1 MSRIGNKVIAL
12 PKGVTLQFEG
22 STITVKGALGSLTKT
37 FSPLIKV
44 ELVDGE
50 VVCTRA
56 NDLKATKQLHGT
68 TRALLANMIEGVN
81 TGFKRTLEIKGIGFK
96 GEVSN
101 NVLTLRVGYSHDV
114 VIKPLPGVKI
124 VANTPTEIAVSGM
137 DKQDVGQIASEIRGV
152 RPPEPYLGKGII
164 YKGEVI
170 RRKEG
175 KKAGK

>member
-1 MSRIGNKVIAL
+1 MSRIGNKVIPL
-12 PKGVTLQFEG
+12 PKDVTFTANG
-22 STITVKGALGSLTKT
+22 TTITVKGPLGSLTKT

-44 ELVDGE
+44 EIE
-50 VVCTRA
+50 NNEIACSRA

-68 TRALLANMIEGVN
+68 TRALLANMIEGV
-81 TGFKRTLEIKGIGFK
+81 TKGFKRQLEIKGIGFK
-96 GEVSN
+96 GEVTN

-114 VIKPLPGVKI
+114 IVKPLPGVKI
-124 VANTPTEIAVSGM
+124 VATTPTEIAVTGM
-137 DKQDVGQIASEIRGV
+137 DKQDVGQIASLIRGV

-164 YKGEVI
+164 YKGEII

>member
-12 PKGVTLQFEG
+12 PKGVTVTFQDT
-22 STITVKGALGSLTKT
+22 TITVKGPLGSLTKT

-44 ELVDGE
+44 EMVDNELVCSRE
-50 VVCTRA
+50 

-68 TRALLANMIEGVN
+68 TRALLANMVEGV
-81 TGFKRTLEIKGIGFK
+81 TKGFSRTLEIKGIGFK

-114 VIKPLPGVKI
+114 VVKALPGVKI
-124 VANTPTEIAVSGM
+124 VATTPTEITVSGM